1 MADSGLAEVLE
12 STFGGVVKMFNGKR
26 LLQNVRALRL
36 VMEELLQS
44 LFKRET
50 LSTFK
55 YLKSILDNFS
65 TCSRSRTAKL

>member
-1 MADSGLAEVLE
+1 MADSGLTEVLE

-55 YLKSILDNFS
+55 YLKSILDNFA
-65 TCSRSRTAKL
+65 SRSRTAKL